1 MIKQSLA
8 MQCMQTSSDIKGE
21 ICIGDAPELKNKILT
36 SLHSSATWGHLGIR
50 ATYQRIKRIFHRP
63 KMKQAVEAFVTECL
77 VCQREKTEHCH
88 YPGLLAPLPIPN
100 LAWTFVSMD
109 FIEGL
114 PKFGTKN
121 AILVVVDM
129 LAKYVHFI
137 ALAHPFT
144 AQIVAQL
151 FVDNIFTLHG
161 PPLWQ

>member
-1 MIKQSLA
+1 
-8 MQCMQTSSDIKGE
+8 
-21 ICIGDAPELKNKILT
+21 
-36 SLHSSATWGHLGIR
+36 
-50 ATYQRIKRIFHRP
+50 
-63 KMKQAVEAFVTECL
+63 
-77 VCQREKTEHCH
+77 
-88 YPGLLAPLPIPN
+88 
-100 LAWTFVSMD
+100 MD

-137 ALAHPFT
+137 ALAHPFM

-161 PPLWQ
+161 PPPCGNSDR